1 MKIVFNKIP
10 KLAQY
15 FYLSGFIVILIALV
29 NYFVDTPF
37 INTLLM
43 QQLFIAGAII
53 VAIGSV
59 INTLF
64 QFGKKNS

>member
-10 KLAQY
+10 KLAQF
-15 FYLSGFIVILIALV
+15 FYLAGFMVILTALI
-29 NYFVDTPF
+29 NYFVDAPF
-37 INTLLM
+37 ISTLLM

-64 QFGKKNS
+64 QFSKKK